1 LLKTTREGFLWSR
14 ANLHA
19 IMPEGY
25 STREAVHHVEHA
37 HHALI
42 ESGSDKLRYVPVV
55 AAILAVC
62 AGLAG
67 ILAGRFGAQVLGLR
81 NEALMHEVTASDAWN
96 EYQAE
101 SLKAHL
107 YEISAQSA
115 PAAAVASLKTQA
127 RKYRS
132 EQAPLMT
139 QARQEETARDAALAA
154 STVMESRK
162 SNLEISLGFFEVAI
176 VLTSIAAMIRR
187 PGLFWLS
194 GIVGLV
200 GAFFGLRGA
209 IGF

>member
-1 LLKTTREGFLWSR
+1 
-14 ANLHA
+14 
-19 IMPEGY
+19 MPEGY

-42 ESGSDKLRYVPVV
+42 ESGNDKLRYVPVV

-127 RKYRS
+127 RKFRS
-132 EQAPLMT
+132 EQGPLMT
-139 QARQEETARDAALAA
+139 QARREETARDAALAT

-162 SNLEISLGFFEVAI
+162 SDLEISLAFFEVAI

>member
-1 LLKTTREGFLWSR
+1 
-14 ANLHA
+14 
-19 IMPEGY
+19 MPEGY
-25 STREAVHHVEHA
+25 STREAVHHVEHT

-42 ESGSDKLRYVPVV
+42 ESGNDKLRYVPVA

-67 ILAGRFGAQVLGLR
+67 ILAGRFGAHVLALR
-81 NEALMHEVTASDAWN
+81 NEALMHEVTSSDAWN

-107 YEISAQSA
+107 YEISAQTA
-115 PAAAVASLKTQA
+115 PAAAAASLQSQA

-132 EQAPLMT
+132 EQAPLMM
-139 QARQEETARDAALAA
+139 QAHNEEVARDGAIAA
-154 STVMESRK
+154 STVLESRK
-162 SNLEISLGFFEVAI
+162 SNLEISLAFFEVAI
-176 VLTSIAAMIRR
+176 VLTSIAAMIKR

-194 GIVGLV
+194 AIVGAI
-200 GAFFGLRGA
+200 GAFLGLRGV